1 MYLLIPQHPS
11 QSWMDSREQALVVQ
25 YLQKF
30 NQTARQ
36 KQIGSGATMLEYGA
50 GSSTFV
56 YSHYVHRYVSIEHN
70 MDYCRIL
77 ERMAASQP
85 KRSIIISY
93 MTSGSSGF
101 IETIRFKQNVL
112 VSSGNPSIQIYCII
126 PTNAMLFR
134 RFWHMDGRSTYSMYQ
149 NYVDFVSTY
158 LHDQL
163 FDFVLV
169 DGRARP
175 QVAYV
180 ALKHLNGLHAKVFV
194 HDWNERKGYHVIVDE
209 FYNIVSQQ
217 IESTQVGGGGLV
229 VLERKSD
236 VIGTAK
242 IAEIQWKKSKEPS
255 WWL

>member
-1 MYLLIPQHPS
+1 
-11 QSWMDSREQALVVQ
+11 
-25 YLQKF
+25 
-30 NQTARQ
+30 
-36 KQIGSGATMLEYGA
+36 MLEYGA
-50 GSSTFV
+50 GSSTFF

-93 MTSGSSGF
+93 MKSDSSGF
-101 IETIRFKQNVL
+101 IETNRSKQNVPL
-112 VSSGNPSIQIYCII
+112 SNAKPSIQIYCII
-126 PTNAMLFR
+126 PTNAMLSSR
-134 RFWHMDGRSTYSMYQ
+134 LRHAQGHSTYSMYQ

-180 ALKHLNGLHAKVFV
+180 VLKHLNGLHAKVFV

-217 IESTQVGGGGLV
+217 IESIQGGGGGLV